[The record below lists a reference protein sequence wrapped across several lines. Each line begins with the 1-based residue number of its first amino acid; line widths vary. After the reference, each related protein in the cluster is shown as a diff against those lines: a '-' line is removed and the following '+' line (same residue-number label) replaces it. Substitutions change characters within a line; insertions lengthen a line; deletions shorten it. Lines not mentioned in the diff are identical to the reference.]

1 MTIFRH
7 WASLFFVFTLF
18 ITQLAIAAAP
28 GSTADGEKSAKD
40 NGGVTPTYAVSGF
53 ARLTSNYIDRG
64 LSYSNGGAAMNAAF
78 LVNLGSQFKF
88 GFWGTNISKLKNDD
102 DNLWVKYIAEVL
114 VEFQSNSKFV
124 FYFHDDHFYKTQSL
138 NGLRYGFRLDWG
150 RISGL
155 LEWQNN
161 YEGTN
166 ASSYYSRVKFNK
178 RYSDKAGIELGAGYT
193 MEYSHEYKN
202 YIDLFG
208 TGYFNV
214 IPNGR
219 LEIGA
224 TLPTNTDQFDNRSK
238 PGYFVGLMLN
248 F

>member
-1 MTIFRH
+1 MMMFFRP
-7 WASLFFVFTLF
+7 WASLIFVFLLCVQT
-18 ITQLAIAAAP
+18 AYAAAP
-28 GSTADGEKSAKD
+28 GSSPDGEKSTKD
-40 NGGVTPTYAVSGF
+40 NGGLTPTYAISGY

-64 LSYSNGGAAMNAAF
+64 LSFTNGGAAMNAAF

-88 GFWGTNISKLKNDD
+88 GFWGTNISKLRNDD
-102 DNLWVKYIAEVL
+102 DNLWIKYIAEVA
-114 VEFQSNSKFV
+114 VEFQQNAKFV

-138 NGLRYGFRLDWG
+138 NGIRYGFRLDWG

-161 YEGTN
+161 FEGTDS
-166 ASSYYSRVKFNK
+166 SSYYARMKFNK

-193 MEYSHEYKN
+193 LEYSREYTN
-202 YIDLFG
+202 YIDLSG
-208 TGYFNV
+208 TVYYNF

-219 LEIGA
+219 IETGV
-224 TLPTNTDQFDNRSK
+224 TVPTNMSQFGDRSK
-238 PGYFVGLMLN
+238 PGYFAGLMLL